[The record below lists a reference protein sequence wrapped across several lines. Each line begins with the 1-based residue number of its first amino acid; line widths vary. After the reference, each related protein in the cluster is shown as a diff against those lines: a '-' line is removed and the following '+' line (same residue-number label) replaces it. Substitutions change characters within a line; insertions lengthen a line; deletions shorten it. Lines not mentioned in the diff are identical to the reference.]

1 MKKFIEKT
9 ISENIREKLSEME
22 YTESMILKFQQERIL
37 KSLLALMIFV
47 LFGLAVNTIFLF
59 LGFVISFYFWND
71 GEKQVDGMHEVHEF
85 EKNVEF
91 SNFKMLLIPYLLEND
106 SSLYKS
112 LANVRERIDNDYL
125 QNCIQ
130 RFMYELDSQEINTP
144 QPYTNFAN
152 AISGTNSARM
162 FMHLLYLYEEKS
174 NDKKVIQ
181 DLNNRAR
188 EELFA
193 GVDIICRIKI
203 KRFYTLMTKIT
214 MLGLIPLASFAV
226 TIGTTQI
233 KELIEL
239 MGGV

>member
-1 MKKFIEKT
+1 MNDLINKT
-9 ISENIREKLSEME
+9 ISEDIREKLAEME
-22 YTESMILKFQQERIL
+22 YTDSMIFKFQQERIL
-37 KSLLALMIFV
+37 KSILVLVVFV
-47 LFGLAVNTIFLF
+47 MLGLAFNNVFFF
-59 LGFVISFYFWND
+59 LGLIIAFYFWSD
-71 GEKQVDGMHEVHEF
+71 GEKMVEGMYEVHEF

-152 AISGTNSARM
+152 ALSGTNSARM

-188 EELFA
+188 EEMFA

-233 KELIEL
+233 KELIEM
-239 MGGV
+239 MGGL